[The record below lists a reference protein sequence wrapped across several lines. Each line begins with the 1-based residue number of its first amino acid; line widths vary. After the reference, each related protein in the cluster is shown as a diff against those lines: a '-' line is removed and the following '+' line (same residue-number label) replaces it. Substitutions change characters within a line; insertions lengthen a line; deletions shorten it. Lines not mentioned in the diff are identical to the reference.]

1 MALSGSVIAALERK
15 QKVLERES
23 VSYDYE
29 KVFWRSAWSFGLVGL
44 GYMTLK
50 FTGYIRKAQVEAWK
64 TQNPTVSKYHTLW
77 HYIEGEFKDEV
88 IDVEMS
94 WFDKLLANLAG
105 PLASLGMLQAYDELE
120 NDILLYR
127 GDAEAW
133 AARKREAY
141 MTWPDHVNSDGSP
154 RVSGEDKVLDIVD
167 RIGDRVLPVLPLGL
181 LGFHVV
187 SEKIRVRR
195 MESELKD
202 EQ

>member
-1 MALSGSVIAALERK
+1 MVALSGSVIAALERK

-44 GYMTLK
+44 GYLTLK
-50 FTGYIRKAQVEAWK
+50 FTGLLRSSQQALWRVSNIEVSDYFNLYDWVEG
-64 TQNPTVSKYHTLW
+64 VYS
-77 HYIEGEFKDEV
+77 
-88 IDVEMS
+88 
-94 WFDKLLANLAG
+94 DKEITD
-105 PLASLGMLQAYDELE
+105 P
-120 NDILLYR
+120 
-127 GDAEAW
+127 AW
-133 AARKREAY
+133 ASMIWGIKDPGALWE
-141 MTWPDHVNSDGSP
+141 DHVTYYRENPVEWAEYKYDAFTKWPEYVNRDGSH
-154 RVSGEDKVLDIVD
+154 RVDPTDKILDIVD
-167 RIGDRVLPVLPLGL
+167 RVGDRVLPVLPLGL